1 MSYSTARVLA
11 VLELLEA
18 HGRMR
23 GDALAERLEV
33 DTRTIRRYVTTLRDR
48 GIPIEMERGRYGG
61 YYLRPGYRRQLAL
74 TEREALSTV
83 WGLLRTGQ
91 QDTSVTA
98 DGSKG
103 ALAKLTQIFP
113 QTTRD
118 MVRHLESVVTFAPT
132 PGGPSD
138 PVDVEHL
145 KTILYAAAAHRQ
157 LRVSYQSWN
166 GETTERLVDAYQ
178 VVYRTGRWYLVGH
191 CHLRDDLRV
200 FRLDHI
206 HCATLQSASFAAHG
220 ILEFDALA
228 AVERAIA
235 LVPWRWKYH
244 VELDLALEEAA
255 QRIPATVATL
265 EQSET
270 AGQRVR
276 MRGYADD
283 LAWLAHFL
291 SGLRCPLVVV
301 SPPEL
306 RDHLL
311 ALAKHIHSIAAGP
324 A

>member
-1 MSYSTARVLA
+1 
-11 VLELLEA
+11 
-18 HGRMR
+18 MR

-61 YYLRPGYRRQLAL
+61 YYLRPGYKRQLAL
-74 TEREALSTV
+74 TEREAISTV
-83 WGLLRTGQ
+83 WGLLRVGQ
-91 QDTSVTA
+91 QGASVAA

-103 ALAKLTQIFP
+103 ALAKLTHILP
-113 QTTRD
+113 QATRD
-118 MVRHLESVVTFAPT
+118 MVRHLERVVTIAT
-132 PGGPSD
+132 PSD
-138 PVDVEHL
+138 VPSDHVDVEHL

-157 LRVSYQSWN
+157 LHVTHRSWN

-178 VVYRTGRWYLVGH
+178 VVYRAGRWYLVGH

-206 HCATLQSASFAAHG
+206 QRATLQSDEFGVSG
-220 ILEFDALA
+220 IQDLDALA

-235 LVPWRWKYH
+235 LVPWQWEYH
-244 VELDLALEEAA
+244 VRLDLTLEDATR
-255 QRIPATVATL
+255 RIPATMASL
-265 EQSET
+265 EEDEQS
-270 AGQRVR
+270 GQRVI
-276 MRGYADD
+276 MRGYASD

-291 SGLRCPLVVV
+291 AGLRCPLIVV

-311 ALAKHIHSIAAGP
+311 ALAEHIGQIVAEHA
-324 A
+324 